1 MPVINIEKAM
11 VHLRVDED
19 TGGDVLA
26 KLNSAEDKAAQY
38 LNRFFYATS
47 AVWTEAISLTLD
59 QLNYE
64 LVKYKE
70 SCDAANLVLSAKFLG
85 SVAHTLKNTF
95 EYIIASAW
103 RSLVGS
109 ARRTL

>member
-38 LNRFFYATS
+38 LNRFFMPLQLHGQRRFLSLWTS
-47 AVWTEAISLTLD
+47 
-59 QLNYE
+59 
-64 LVKYKE
+64 
-70 SCDAANLVLSAKFLG
+70 
-85 SVAHTLKNTF
+85 
-95 EYIIASAW
+95 
-103 RSLVGS
+103 
-109 ARRTL
+109 